1 MPRSTR
7 IIRQRYVRQRRSG
20 KTGRQVIRGLLIAL
34 IFAMALFVFIFV
46 TVLGTAAAVFDNL
59 TQELP
64 DFSQIEKLGQDIDTT
79 FETTRSYAWGRDQDQ
94 SSEPELELIYEVIDP
109 LGGDR
114 EWKSLDQIP
123 LSLINATIAIEDKS
137 FWTNQGFDVE
147 GIGRAFYEYVV
158 LGGQIQGGSSITQQ
172 LVKNSLIS
180 EERRIVGED
189 IGLDDYR
196 RKAEELLLAQRV
208 SQVYSK
214 DQILEWYLNT
224 NFYGNLAYGV
234 EAAARVYFDK
244 PASSLTLAETT
255 MLAAIPQSPALNPI
269 DNPEEAKARQ
279 ELVLDAMLR
288 DGYISRDAMIAAKF
302 EPIDVSSSIG
312 DRFDIV
318 APHFA
323 LYVRQKLEK
332 MFGPEMV
339 LRGGLKVYTSLD
351 LEMQQQAECLAR
363 VHVERLSGE
372 TSMELGADEIA
383 SCPAAAFL
391 SPLRPNDVGKDH
403 QVNNAA
409 VVALDPK
416 TGEIKAM
423 AGSLDY
429 WDQSID
435 GSFNVAVDGL
445 RQPGSAFKPFTY
457 LTSLSQGYTAAS
469 MVLDVETD
477 FGTAAGGSVYVPQ
490 NYDRTFHGPMR
501 LRQAL
506 TNSYNVPAVQVMS
519 WVGVD
524 KVIRTA
530 HSMGITSLDQGPN
543 SYGLPLTLGGGEVSL
558 LDMVYAFSVMDNMGV
573 MIGESIP
580 DSESRMGFRS
590 LDPVAILRVEDK
602 DGNVLYQYDQPK
614 RREILT
620 PQLAFLMNDILSDRS
635 GRCAA
640 FGCPNALELA
650 ENRPAAVKTGTT
662 NEFRD
667 AWTVGYTP
675 QLVTGV
681 WIGNSDNSS
690 MDNVPGSKG
699 AAPIWQAFMNWAH
712 QESAIE
718 VWQRPQAITRMT
730 VCETS
735 GLLPTS
741 YCPTVDE
748 YFIVGTEPTVYD
760 NLYQEFKIN
769 RETGRLAT
777 IATPPELIES
787 KIYLAYPEKAADW
800 VREQG
805 IEQPPSDYDTI
816 STPSDTSGAAA
827 ILSPQPFDFVKDLV
841 EITGNAGG
849 DNFRFYR
856 LAFFEGLTP
865 TQMESIAEEVN
876 VTRSNETLAV
886 WDVSQLDGLYTL
898 LLTVVRRDGTF
909 DEVSLPVTIDNVPP
923 TADIVFPIPDQN
935 VFTDDEWIIV
945 QAQVDDDT
953 SVNRVEFFADQAEVP
968 FAISTV
974 PPFTEKWSIPGPG
987 CHIFR
992 VIAYDAAG
1000 NSAESQ
1006 PVRACAIDRGQD
1018 TG

>member
-1 MPRSTR
+1 
-7 IIRQRYVRQRRSG
+7 
-20 KTGRQVIRGLLIAL
+20 
-34 IFAMALFVFIFV
+34 
-46 TVLGTAAAVFDNL
+46 
-59 TQELP
+59 
-64 DFSQIEKLGQDIDTT
+64 
-79 FETTRSYAWGRDQDQ
+79 
-94 SSEPELELIYEVIDP
+94 
-109 LGGDR
+109 
-114 EWKSLDQIP
+114 
-123 LSLINATIAIEDKS
+123 
-137 FWTNQGFDVE
+137 
-147 GIGRAFYEYVV
+147 
-158 LGGQIQGGSSITQQ
+158 
-172 LVKNSLIS
+172 
-180 EERRIVGED
+180 
-189 IGLDDYR
+189 
-196 RKAEELLLAQRV
+196 
-208 SQVYSK
+208 
-214 DQILEWYLNT
+214 
-224 NFYGNLAYGV
+224 
-234 EAAARVYFDK
+234 
-244 PASSLTLAETT
+244 
-255 MLAAIPQSPALNPI
+255 
-269 DNPEEAKARQ
+269 
-279 ELVLDAMLR
+279 
-288 DGYISRDAMIAAKF
+288 
-302 EPIDVSSSIG
+302 
-312 DRFDIV
+312 
-318 APHFA
+318 
-323 LYVRQKLEK
+323 
-332 MFGPEMV
+332 
-339 LRGGLKVYTSLD
+339 
-351 LEMQQQAECLAR
+351 
-363 VHVERLSGE
+363 
-372 TSMELGADEIA
+372 
-383 SCPAAAFL
+383 
-391 SPLRPNDVGKDH
+391 
-403 QVNNAA
+403 
-409 VVALDPK
+409 
-416 TGEIKAM
+416 
-423 AGSLDY
+423 
-429 WDQSID
+429 
-435 GSFNVAVDGL
+435 
-445 RQPGSAFKPFTY
+445 
-457 LTSLSQGYTAAS
+457 
-469 MVLDVETD
+469 
-477 FGTAAGGSVYVPQ
+477 
-490 NYDRTFHGPMR
+490 MR

-506 TNSYNVPAVQVMS
+506 SNSYNVPAVQVMS

-530 HSMGITSLDQGPN
+530 HSMGITSLDKGPN

-558 LDMVYAFSVMDNMGV
+558 LDMAYAFSVMDNMGV

-580 DSESRMGFRS
+580 ESESRMGFRS

-620 PQLAFLMNDILSDRS
+620 PQLAFLMNDILSDRN

-650 ENRPAAVKTGTT
+650 ENRPAAAKTGTT

-681 WIGNSDNSS
+681 WVGNSDNST

-712 QESAIE
+712 QESEIE

-777 IATPPELIES
+777 VATPPELIES

-805 IEQPPSDYDTI
+805 IELPPSDYDTI

-827 ILSPQPFDFVKDLV
+827 ILSPQPFDFVQDLV

-865 TQMESIAEEVN
+865 THLESIVEEVN

-909 DEVSLPVTIDNVPP
+909 DEVSLPVTIDNVAP
-923 TADIVFPIPDQN
+923 TADVVFPIPDQS

-945 QAQVDDDT
+945 QAKVDDDT
-953 SVNRVEFFADQAEVP
+953 SVDRVEFFADQAEVP

-974 PPFTEKWSIPGPG
+974 PPFTEKWSIPGQG
-987 CHIFR
+987 CHQFR

-1018 TG
+1018 TD